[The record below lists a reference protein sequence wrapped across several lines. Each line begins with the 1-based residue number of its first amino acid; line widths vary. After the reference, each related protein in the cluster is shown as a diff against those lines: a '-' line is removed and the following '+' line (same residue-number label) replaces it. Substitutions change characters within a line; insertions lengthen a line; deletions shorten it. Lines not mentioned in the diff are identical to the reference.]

1 MLRYF
6 PKAGVAYP
14 DHKRDYI
21 IAAFTFIVTGIC
33 LTIDGSGSR
42 EMQWL
47 LAFCGYAFLMVL
59 LSGESTLLR
68 MQVVVALLFATAG
81 EIFAS
86 PYMEGYLYRFGSV
99 PPYVPAGH
107 GMVYLTAVV
116 LGRSGFFL
124 RHARSIALFTVVVCG
139 LWSVW
144 GLNPFAQRSDQI
156 GAVLFIVYLIYLFK
170 GKSPMVY
177 LGAFFI
183 TTWLELVGT
192 TAGTWAW
199 ATIDPASG
207 LTQGNP
213 PSGVAAWYC
222 LVDAVA
228 MAGAAPALHLVQKLS
243 NGMVQFK
250 QLARVRSEK

>member
-6 PKAGVAYP
+6 PVAGIAYP
-14 DHKRDYI
+14 DHKRDYS
-21 IAAFTFIVTGIC
+21 IAAFTFVATAIC
-33 LTIDGSGSR
+33 LTIDGSGSL

-47 LAFCGYAFLMVL
+47 LAFCGYAFLVVL
-59 LSGESTLLR
+59 LAGESTLLR

-116 LGRSGFFL
+116 LGRSGFFM
-124 RHARSIALFTVVVCG
+124 RHARGIALFTVIACG
-139 LWSVW
+139 LWSIW
-144 GLNPFAQRSDQI
+144 GLTPYAQRSDQI
-156 GAVLFIVYLIYLFK
+156 GAILFCVYLLYLFK

-192 TAGTWAW
+192 TAGT
-199 ATIDPASG
+199 
-207 LTQGNP
+207 
-213 PSGVAAWYC
+213 
-222 LVDAVA
+222 
-228 MAGAAPALHLVQKLS
+228 
-243 NGMVQFK
+243 
-250 QLARVRSEK
+250 

>member
-6 PKAGVAYP
+6 PKQGVAYAH
-14 DHKRDYI
+14 HKKDYY
-21 IAAFTFIVTGIC
+21 IAAFTFTCTAIC
-33 LTIDGSGSR
+33 LTIDGFAR
-42 EMQWL
+42 QELQWF
-47 LAFCGYAFLMVL
+47 LAFFGYLFLAIL
-59 LSGESTLLR
+59 LSGESLLTR
-68 MQVVVALLFATAG
+68 MQVIVALLFATMG
-81 EIFAS
+81 EFFAS

-124 RHARSIALFTVVVCG
+124 RHARRIALFIILSCG
-139 LWSVW
+139 LWSIW
-144 GLNPFAQRSDQI
+144 GLSPYTERSDQI
-156 GAVLFIVYLIYLFK
+156 GAILFLVFLLYLFK

-183 TTWLELVGT
+183 TTWLELIGT

-199 ATIDPASG
+199 AEVDPASG

-228 MAGAAPALHLVQKLS
+228 MAGALPALKLWQKVNNNFIQFRQLV
-243 NGMVQFK
+243 
-250 QLARVRSEK
+250 RVSSK

>member
-1 MLRYF
+1 MLQHF
-6 PKAGVAYP
+6 PEAGVAYV
-14 DHKRDYI
+14 DHKRDYM
-21 IAAFTFIVTGIC
+21 IATFTFVVTAIC

-42 EMQWL
+42 EMQWA
-47 LAFCGYAFLMVL
+47 LAFFGYLFLVLL
-59 LSGESTLLR
+59 LSGESKLLR
-68 MQVVVALLFATAG
+68 MQVVVALLFATVG

-107 GMVYLTAVV
+107 GMVYFTAVV

-124 RHARSIALFTVVVCG
+124 RHARLIALFTVVSCG
-139 LWSVW
+139 LWSAW
-144 GLNPFAQRSDQI
+144 GLSPFAQRSDQI
-156 GAVLFIVYLIYLFK
+156 GAVLFCVYLIYLFK

-199 ATIDPASG
+199 APIDPASG

-222 LVDAVA
+222 LVDAIA
-228 MAGAAPALHLVQKLS
+228 MAGAPHALRLYDKFNNS
-243 NGMVQFK
+243 MVQFK
-250 QLARVRSEK
+250 QLARVRNEK

>member
-1 MLRYF
+1 MLRHF
-6 PKAGVAYP
+6 PKVGVAYA
-14 DHKRDYI
+14 HNRTDYYI
-21 IAAFTFIVTGIC
+21 VAFTFTCTAIC

-47 LAFCGYAFLMVL
+47 LAFFGWLFLAGL
-59 LSGESTLLR
+59 LSRESAIIR
-68 MQVVVALLFATAG
+68 MQVLVALSFATVG
-81 EIFAS
+81 EYFAS
-86 PYMEGYLYRFGSV
+86 PYMQGYIYRFGTV

-107 GMVYLTAVV
+107 GMVYLTAVI
-116 LGRSGFFL
+116 LARSGFFL
-124 RHARSIALFTVVVCG
+124 RHARAIAILTVVLCG

-144 GLNPFAQRSDQI
+144 GLSPWTARSDQI
-156 GAVLFIVYLIYLFK
+156 GAILFVVYLIYLFK

-183 TTWLELVGT
+183 TSWLELIGT
-192 TAGTWAW
+192 GAGTWAW
-199 ATIDPASG
+199 AEIDPASG

-228 MAGAAPALHLVQKLS
+228 MAGATPALRIVHK
-243 NGMVQFK
+243 
-250 QLARVRSEK
+250 VRTGILQGT